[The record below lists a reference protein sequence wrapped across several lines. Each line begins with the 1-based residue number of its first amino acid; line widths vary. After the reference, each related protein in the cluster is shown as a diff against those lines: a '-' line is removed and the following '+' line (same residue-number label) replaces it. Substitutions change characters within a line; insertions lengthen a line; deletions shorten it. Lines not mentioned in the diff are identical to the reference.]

1 MNMALPA
8 PNLDDR
14 RFQDLVDDAK
24 RFVQQRCPEWSDHNV
39 SDPGVTLIELFAQ
52 MVDQVVYRLNRVPD
66 RNYVHFL
73 DLIGLRRHPP
83 VAATVPVTFWLA
95 SIPNERKELPEGIVV
110 STRRTE
116 VEDAVEL
123 TTAAPAVVYPVV
135 LQSVRTG
142 ASDDDRTRSVD
153 DELQREGGFP
163 CFAAPPVPGNSLY
176 IGLTD
181 AAPANAVIITMNCT
195 IEGIGVNPEL
205 PPLQWEAWVGDGWET
220 CQVDSDTTGGLNR
233 DGEVTLHLP
242 PNHEVSLIAKV
253 RAGWIRARV
262 LDAVENQPVYS
273 ASPLVSSISVHSIG
287 VTTMARHAS
296 VVAEELLGVSD
307 GSHGQTFALDRH
319 PVVKLPSAL
328 LEVSSEGGWM
338 PWTEVSHFADSGPFD
353 HHFVLDA
360 AGGEVMFGPAV
371 REPDGSLKQHGA
383 VPGKGSTIRYSKFG
397 IGGGTAGNINRGA
410 IQVLVSS
417 FPGVDRVENR
427 EAGVGG
433 QDGETLEEAKRRGPL
448 MLRSRGRA
456 VTAEDFEELARGAAP
471 DAARVRC
478 VPAGVDGPDA
488 GAVRMLVVPQ
498 AASDAGRLPFERLV
512 PPEAMLRAVA
522 EELDRK
528 RLVGTR
534 ISVEPPVY
542 QGLTVVARV
551 MVKAGFSK
559 IRVQADAITALHG
572 YFHPISGG
580 PDGGGWPF
588 GRAILLGEVY
598 SVLQR
603 VGGLDIVEDAR
614 LFGADPITG
623 ERGPSVQRIDLSANA
638 LVYSFDHQVLAEER

>member
-1 MNMALPA
+1 MTMVLPA

-52 MVDQVVYRLNRVPD
+52 MVDQVVYRLNRVPE

-95 SIPNERKELPEGIVV
+95 SIPTERRDLPEGIVV

-123 TTAAPAVVYPVV
+123 TTTAAAAVYPVSF
-135 LQSVRTG
+135 QSVRTG
-142 ASDDDRTRSVD
+142 ANDDDRTRSCD
-153 DELQREGGFP
+153 DELQREGGFS
-163 CFAAPPVPGNSLY
+163 CFASPPVPGNSLY
-176 IGLTD
+176 IGLSD
-181 AAPANAVIITMNCT
+181 AAPANAVVISMSCS
-195 IEGIGVNPEL
+195 IEGIGVNPEF
-205 PPLQWEAWVGDGWET
+205 PPLQWEAWVGDGWER
-220 CQVDSDTTGGLNR
+220 CEVDADTTGGLNR

-242 PNHEVSLIAKV
+242 PHHEVSLLAKV

-262 LDAVENQPVYS
+262 IEAVENQPVYS
-273 ASPLVSSISVHSIG
+273 ASPLVSAIRAHAIG
-287 VTTMARHAS
+287 VTTMARHSS
-296 VVAEELLGVSD
+296 VVPEEILGVSD
-307 GSHGQTFALDRH
+307 GSYGQTFTLDRF
-319 PVVKLPSAL
+319 PVVRLPSAVL
-328 LEVSSEGGWM
+328 DVSGDDGWTSWIEVA
-338 PWTEVSHFADSGPFD
+338 HFADSGPLD
-353 HHFVLDA
+353 RHYVLDA
-360 AGGEVMFGPAV
+360 AGGEVQFGPAV
-371 REPDGSLKQHGA
+371 REPNGALRQYGA
-383 VPGKGSTIRYSKFG
+383 VPAKGSTIRYSRFG
-397 IGGGTAGNINRGA
+397 IGGGAVGNINRGA

-417 FPGVDRVENR
+417 FPGIDRVENR
-427 EAGVGG
+427 EAGIGG

-448 MLRSRGRA
+448 LLRARGRA

-478 VPAGVDGPDA
+478 VPAGGDGPEA
-488 GAVRMLVVPQ
+488 GAVRVLVVPR

-512 PPEAMLRAVA
+512 PPESMLSTIAA
-522 EELDRK
+522 ELDSR

-534 ISVEPPVY
+534 VSVEPPVY
-542 QGLTVVARV
+542 QGVTVVARV
-551 MVKAGFSK
+551 IVKEGFNK
-559 IRVQADAITALHG
+559 IRVQRDAITSLHQ

-580 PDGGGWPF
+580 PDQAGWPF

-603 VGGLDIVEDAR
+603 IGGLDIVEDAR

-623 ERGPSVQRIDLSANA
+623 ERGPSVQRIDLAANA